1 MAERA
6 RLSKERLKLIH
17 SFMGESAIEH
27 DEQSDPPDPLD
38 LPSPVQPVDSG
49 HPSAGSRPSAPSPA
63 RTSAR
68 RRMSSHGARARS
80 RREPI
85 TTGLGPFVRHHFR
98 SRWPA
103 AAVFLGVIVGVLIA
117 RAG

>member
-1 MAERA
+1 MADHA

-17 SFMGESAIEH
+17 SFMGESAVEH
-27 DEQSDPPDPLD
+27 EEQPDPPDPLD
-38 LPSPVQPVDSG
+38 LPPPVQPVDSG
-49 HPSAGSRPSAPSPA
+49 HLSAGPRPSAPSPA
-63 RTSAR
+63 RSSPAR
-68 RRMSSHGARARS
+68 GRRSHGARVRS
-80 RREPI
+80 RRKPSP
-85 TTGLGPFVRHHFR
+85 TGLSPFVRHHFS